1 VNRVFD
7 LCRPLFREHG
17 FDFSLSVIVVNP
29 RSAVLLMQ
37 IFYDKA
43 DPAETARA
51 GLLYEDL
58 CGLTARGGYQL
69 YRTNVANMHR
79 LLEPVPQ
86 YQKLLD
92 SMKKAV
98 DPCGTLAP
106 GRYGIGSM

>member
-1 VNRVFD
+1 M
-7 LCRPLFREHG
+7 
-17 FDFSLSVIVVNP
+17 SLIVVNP
-29 RSAVLLMQ
+29 RSAVVLME

-51 GLLYEDL
+51 RDLYEHL
-58 CGLTARGGYQL
+58 RGLTVRAGYQQ
-69 YRTNVANMHR
+69 YRTNVAQMDR

-86 YQKLLD
+86 YQCLLD
-92 SMKKAV
+92 SMKRAV